1 MINNF
6 SKSFLLKTISF
17 QSFSH
22 IHREHWSCAKKKKKP
37 VSMTRVVGKGFCD
50 VILHTCGTFAHTHAR
65 SFLLLLTPSLSII
78 THTHTQISYRY
89 SYTPSP
95 FQACMFPLTNHI
107 SNEKHQELSET
118 SYTAH
123 LKPPQEPSIKETE
136 R

>member
-1 MINNF
+1 MLNYSNIAYISCLESNLTQHFHINSDVFKKDYLHIHNYKNLINNF

-65 SFLLLLTPSLSII
+65 SFLLLLTPS
-78 THTHTQISYRY
+78 
-89 SYTPSP
+89 
-95 FQACMFPLTNHI
+95 PLF
-107 SNEKHQELSET
+107 LG
-118 SYTAH
+118 Y
-123 LKPPQEPSIKETE
+123 L
-136 R
+136 